1 MTGNL
6 KDLKKGCLGWIV
18 IILLAFLLALCQ
30 AKCSEKDKEYKKADK
45 KAQIEAP
52 TTSYYCTDEELLEM
66 WIEELEE
73 DLASFVINDIGKF
86 TWVKSIEI
94 SQTNKGWTNI
104 HPSSVF

>member
-1 MTGNL
+1 MG
-6 KDLKKGCLGWIV
+6 
-18 IILLAFLLALCQ
+18 LCQ

-66 WIEELEE
+66 RIEELEE

-86 TWVKSIEI
+86 TWEKSIEI
-94 SQTNKGWTNI
+94 SQMFFPNEQRVDI
-104 HPSSVF
+104 SPPS